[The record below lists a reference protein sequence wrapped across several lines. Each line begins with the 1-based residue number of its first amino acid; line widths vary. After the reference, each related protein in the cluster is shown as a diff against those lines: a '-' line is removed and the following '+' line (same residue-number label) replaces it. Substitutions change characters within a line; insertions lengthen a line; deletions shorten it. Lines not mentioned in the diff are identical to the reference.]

1 MGRRGIGVY
10 KTERDCLGSREI
22 NEFYQ
27 PFGSLKNAAFYWV
40 MTVNVSMYAS
50 TNQAV

>member
-27 PFGSLKNAAFYWV
+27 PFGSLNHDAYRCA
-40 MTVNVSMYAS
+40 M
-50 TNQAV
+50 AVYLVY